1 MRFIPALLLVVTFLF
16 SVPSPASAFS
26 SNSHFGADF
35 VGARSADITEV
46 MSSPRTFAGKR
57 VRVRGFVTDVC
68 KNSGCWLVVSDGE
81 RQMKVTIKN
90 HAFSV
95 PADIQGER
103 VIVEGVVTST
113 RGRRPVVSMVASGVQ
128 VK

>member
-16 SVPSPASAFS
+16 TQPTPATAFPSDG
-26 SNSHFGADF
+26 HFGADF
-35 VGARSADITEV
+35 VGAKSADISELAA
-46 MSSPRTFAGKR
+46 SPRAFAGKR

-103 VIVEGVVTST
+103 VVVEGFVTAT

-128 VK
+128 IR